1 MLRQILGVIAG
12 IIAGSVCVWAVET
25 INHTI
30 YPFPP
35 GMKTN
40 DMDSFKAYV
49 ENLPVLGKLIVIL
62 GYALGAVAAG
72 FISTKIARNGKPVA
86 AIICGLIFLSFT
98 IYNMYVLPTP
108 VWFWVLGILV
118 WGLVLRGYK
127 LALNKK

>member
-118 WGLVLRGYK
+118 WGLVLIGYK